1 MITPLLPI
9 LKIALTA
16 LRTNKVRSALT
27 MLGVII
33 GVAAVIA
40 TVAVGTGATRTI
52 QEQIASLGSN
62 LIIVIPGSITTSGI
76 RLGSGQAVT
85 LTLDDAQAIAAQ
97 CPAVAVAAPVV
108 RQGQQVVAGA
118 NNWATS
124 ILGVTPDFLSVRDLT
139 LMRGGAFTSKDV
151 DSANTVALLGK
162 TVADN
167 LFPGQNPVGQIIRIR
182 NVPLTVVGELTP
194 KGQSPSGQDQDD
206 VVLIP
211 ITTAKKRVLGTS
223 QAGVNAVGAIMVQA
237 TGPAEMRAAQEQITA
252 LLRQRHHLQPNQE
265 DDFTV
270 RNLEDAFAA
279 QESSARVMAVLLAVI
294 ASVSLVVGGIGIMN
308 IMLVSVTERTREI
321 GLRQAVGARTGDLLL
336 QFLIEAVAISVLG
349 GIAGIA
355 LGVLTA
361 TLISRFAHWATVV
374 SVGSVLLAFLFS
386 ALVGVFFGYYP
397 ARKAAFLDPIE
408 ALRYE

>member
-1 MITPLLPI
+1 MTTSLVAS
-9 LKIALTA
+9 LKIAFTA
-16 LRTNKVRSALT
+16 LRTNKARAALT

-40 TVAVGTGATRTI
+40 TVAVGTGATQTI

-76 RLGSGQAVT
+76 RLGSGQALT
-85 LTLDDAQAIAAQ
+85 LTADDARAIAAQ
-97 CPAVAVAAPVV
+97 CPAVAAAAPMT
-108 RQGQQVVAGA
+108 RQGAQVVAGA

-124 ILGVTPDFLSVRDLT
+124 VLGVTPDYLKVRDLSI
-139 LMRGGAFTSKDV
+139 MRGGAFTSKDV
-151 DSANTVALLGK
+151 EGANRVAVFGK

-167 LFPGQNPVGQIIRIR
+167 LFPRADPVGQIVRIN

-194 KGQSPSGQDQDD
+194 KGQSPTGQDQDD

-211 ITTAKKRVLGTS
+211 LTTAKKRVLGAS
-223 QAGVNAVGAIMVQA
+223 QAGAGAVGAIMVQA
-237 TGPAEMRAAQEQITA
+237 TGSTAMQAAQDQMTG
-252 LLRQRHHLQPNQE
+252 LLRQRHHLQPNQD
-265 DDFTV
+265 DDFTI
-270 RNLEDAFAA
+270 RNLEDVFAA
-279 QESSARVMAVLLAVI
+279 QEGSARVMAVLLAVI
-294 ASVSLVVGGIGIMN
+294 ASVSLIVGGIGIMN

-321 GLRQAVGARTGDLLL
+321 GLRQAVGARTGDLLM
-336 QFLIEAVAISVLG
+336 QFLVEAVAISVLG
-349 GIAGIA
+349 GIIGIA
-355 LGVLTA
+355 IGVTAA

-374 SVGSVLLAFLFS
+374 SAGSILVAFAFS